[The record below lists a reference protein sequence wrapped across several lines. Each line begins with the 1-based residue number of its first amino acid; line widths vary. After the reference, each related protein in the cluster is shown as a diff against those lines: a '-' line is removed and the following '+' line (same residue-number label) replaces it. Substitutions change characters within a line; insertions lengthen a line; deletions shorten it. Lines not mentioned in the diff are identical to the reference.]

1 MLLMSLL
8 MVVMSIMTQ
17 GVAVSMKYNSDVCNF
32 IKLTAMTAFIIIHI
46 PSVSDGD
53 NMSDVSDVINCIDD
67 VHCDSSSSRKQKPTS
82 SIEEIETP
90 PWFLNN
96 CILYAA
102 RHHFIVYI
110 SIRIR
115 IWLGLLVSAHVLFF
129 LFLTNP

>member
-53 NMSDVSDVINCIDD
+53 TCLMSVMLLTALMMFIMIQV
-67 VHCDSSSSRKQKPTS
+67 VAGSRNRPRVLRRLKLHHGS
-82 SIEEIETP
+82 SITVFYMP
-90 PWFLNN
+90 PAI
-96 CILYAA
+96 ILSCT
-102 RHHFIVYI
+102 FP
-110 SIRIR
+110 SE
-115 IWLGLLVSAHVLFF
+115 SAFG
-129 LFLTNP
+129 